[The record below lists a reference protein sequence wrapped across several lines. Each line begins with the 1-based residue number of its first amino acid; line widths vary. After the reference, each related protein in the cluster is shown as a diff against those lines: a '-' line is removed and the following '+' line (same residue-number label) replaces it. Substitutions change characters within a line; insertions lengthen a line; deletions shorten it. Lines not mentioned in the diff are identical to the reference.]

1 MDSNPAEFARRILSS
16 SSRNHALRDPFLNT
30 RRKRRGP
37 RLIEIDAWIDS
48 TLYSAGRRI
57 SEAGESFSIFMRR
70 FRVTGFKRAGAEVVS
85 DAVTFGTGGL
95 LILLLLAVPAFEA
108 TRTDWR
114 TQGDYSLTVLDRYG
128 AEIGKRGIRHSDAVP
143 LEEMPDQL
151 LKAVLATED
160 RRFFDHFGIDI
171 LGTLR
176 ALMENLRANSVV
188 QGGSSLS
195 QQLAKNL
202 FLSNERTIER
212 KIKEAFLAMW
222 LEANLSK
229 NEILKLYLDRAY
241 MGGGNFGVEAASE
254 FYFGKSVKDVN
265 LAESALL
272 AGLFKAPARYAP
284 HVNLPA
290 ARARANEVLS
300 NMVQAGFLTEGQV
313 IAARRHPADV
323 LEHKVASTSP
333 DYFLDWVL
341 DKVKELN
348 PPGDRVLTVRST
360 IDMGFQQASE
370 EAIEEGLR
378 QYGENYR
385 AKQGAMTAIDTD
397 GAVRAMVGGRDYGD
411 SQFNRATNALRQPGS
426 SFKPFVYATAMMNG
440 FSPSSV
446 VPDSPIC
453 IGNWCPRNYTGSYK
467 GSVTLT
473 TALVNSLNTVAVRL
487 AQSVGRDHI
496 AELAKK
502 MGITSDLRITRSMP
516 LGTSEVHIIDMASAY
531 APFANGGFKA
541 TPYAFTQIINSQGEI
556 VYDRKQA
563 ETPPERVLEPKIVEE
578 MNSILSQVPERG
590 TGRQA
595 KLAGIKVAGK
605 TGTTSG
611 YRDAWFVGYTGNYV
625 AAVWFGNDD
634 FSAMRRMTGGTVPAM
649 TWKRF
654 MTFAHNGIELKPI
667 PFVEP
672 EPLPEGQVVA
682 GADGS
687 TGQPAGDGAGGRPT
701 HLSVATSE
709 RLTALEALMR
719 KAPSLKPIAG
729 LWPASPTGLAGIAAA
744 PVSGDSILTSVSR

>member
-1 MDSNPAEFARRILSS
+1 
-16 SSRNHALRDPFLNT
+16 LRDPFLNT

-37 RLIEIDAWIDS
+37 RLIEIDSWIDS
-48 TLYSAGRRI
+48 TLYDAGRI
-57 SEAGESFSIFMRR
+57 VTGAGESFSIFMRR
-70 FRVTGFKRAGAEVVS
+70 FRVTGFKRAGAEILS
-85 DAVTFGTGGL
+85 DVVTFGTGGL
-95 LILLLLAVPAFEA
+95 LIMLLLAIPAFDA

-128 AEIGKRGIRHSDAVP
+128 SEIGKRGIRHSDAVP

-151 LKAVLATED
+151 VKAVLATED
-160 RRFFDHFGIDI
+160 RRFYDHFGIDVF
-171 LGTLR
+171 GTIR

-212 KIKEAFLAMW
+212 KIKEAFLAVW

-254 FYFGKSVKDVN
+254 FYFGKSVKNVN

-313 IAARRHPADV
+313 VGARRHPADV
-323 LEHKVASTSP
+323 LEHQGGSSSP
-333 DYFLDWVL
+333 DYFLDWL
-341 DKVKELN
+341 FDQVKLLA

-360 IDMGFQQASE
+360 IDMAMQRTADES
-370 EAIEEGLR
+370 IEEGLR
-378 QYGENYR
+378 QFGETYR
-385 AKQGAMTAIDTD
+385 AKQAALVAMEPD
-397 GAVRAMVGGRDYGD
+397 GAVRSMVGGRDYGE
-411 SQFNRATNALRQPGS
+411 SQFNRAADALRQPGS
-426 SFKPFVYATAMMNG
+426 SFKPFVYTTAMMNG
-440 FSPSSV
+440 FTPESV
-446 VPDSPIC
+446 VPDAPIC
-453 IGNWCPRNYTGSYK
+453 IGNWCPRNYSGGYK

-473 TALVNSLNTVAVRL
+473 TALINSLNTVAVRL
-487 AQSVGRDHI
+487 AQAVGRDHI
-496 AELAKK
+496 AETAQR
-502 MGITSDLRITRSMP
+502 MGITSEMRITRSMP
-516 LGTSEVHIIDMASAY
+516 LGTSEVHVVDMAGAYSA
-531 APFANGGFKA
+531 FANGGYKA
-541 TPYAFTQIINSQGEI
+541 TPYAFTQIINSQGDV
-556 VYDRKQA
+556 VYDRKRDA
-563 ETPPERVLEPKIVEE
+563 KPPERVLEPNIVAE
-578 MNSILSQVPERG
+578 MNSMLSQVPERG

-595 KLAGIKVAGK
+595 KLAGIKTAGK

-611 YRDAWFVGYTGNYV
+611 YRDAWFVGFTGNFV
-625 AAVWFGNDD
+625 GAVWFGNDN
-634 FSAMRRMTGGTVPAM
+634 FSSMRRMTGGTAPAI

-654 MTFAHNGIELKPI
+654 MTFAHNGVELKPI

-672 EPLPEGQVVA
+672 EPVAEPVAVA
-682 GADGS
+682 GAEGTDGQAAPGA
-687 TGQPAGDGAGGRPT
+687 TPGDGPT
-701 HLSVATSE
+701 HLSAATTD
-709 RLTALEALMR
+709 RLTRLEGLLR
-719 KAPSLKPIAG
+719 KAPALKPIAA
-729 LWPASPTGLAGIAAA
+729 LWPPSPIGLAGVATAATT
-744 PVSGDSILTSVSR
+744 PVTEDTPLASDATLTSISR